1 MACFVAQD
9 DREWTIL
16 VLTHEIECEIGRHI
30 IDPALGWS
38 LDTIDFHG
46 AIEVDALTDEACREV
61 EAGAFAG
68 LGAHVPFADV
78 SGFVTGL
85 SHQGS
90 VREAF
95 DGEGG
100 VVVDHTVDVPIASG
114 QKGGSAR
121 CAQGCDDESLAE
133 SETLAGQSV

>member
-38 LDTIDFHG
+38 LDSIDLYR
-46 AIEVDALTDEACREV
+46 AIEVDTLTDEACRKV

-68 LGAHVPFADV
+68 LASHVPFADV

-85 SHQGS
+85 SHQGG

-133 SETLAGQSV
+133 SETLAGQ